1 MNPKKPFILFYIVT
15 ALFFAGLDGA
25 GAETPAAFLSG
36 AEQTA
41 AHAGLFAA
49 AGETV
54 RLCEAFLSENPGATE
69 EERREIAQATAAV
82 LDSIRLTPL
91 SGPEETTAGNAFAGP
106 FTASIVSLN
115 GAPEPGEAL
124 QFTAS
129 FPENGAGKRITAEFR
144 VQVPSGGGP
153 VQAAYLPPAPPC
165 GVTGTLE
172 IRPAF
177 LDGAPQTTQLLE
189 EFAPETSRALRAE
202 FPYRVAAPKN
212 RPTVIS
218 LLDYDRNGRTVAD
231 SPSAHALLAALIRL
245 GFRGTGMADF
255 PPQIDPA
262 DEPALYDAAAALF
275 GGNDM
280 RYIYGTVHTSALE
293 KNAEGGF
300 TAVLSASIHVY
311 DFRQKEKTAAYPFR
325 AAATGE
331 TERQALE
338 NAEFALCEQTIAP
351 ALEYGM

>member
-41 AHAGLFAA
+41 AHAGPFAA

-177 LDGAPQTTQLLE
+177 LDGAPQNIVNL
-189 EFAPETSRALRAE
+189 
-202 FPYRVAAPKN
+202 
-212 RPTVIS
+212 
-218 LLDYDRNGRTVAD
+218 
-231 SPSAHALLAALIRL
+231 
-245 GFRGTGMADF
+245 
-255 PPQIDPA
+255 
-262 DEPALYDAAAALF
+262 
-275 GGNDM
+275 
-280 RYIYGTVHTSALE
+280 
-293 KNAEGGF
+293 
-300 TAVLSASIHVY
+300 
-311 DFRQKEKTAAYPFR
+311 
-325 AAATGE
+325 
-331 TERQALE
+331 
-338 NAEFALCEQTIAP
+338 
-351 ALEYGM
+351 